1 MRFVAR
7 AVPCRTLLAAL
18 GLCAASFVG
27 SLAPSTVHAGPAVSF
42 TSVNGS
48 FLDGLTRMLGWQF
61 TVTEPLSVSAL
72 GWFDLRQDGLAR
84 SHEVGLWNRDTQALL
99 GSVVVASGTV
109 GTLDGFFRYT
119 SLGSAVALSSGTTY
133 VIAGLDVGANGDG
146 HVWTPAIGGF
156 NNEVNGFAS
165 DARVSVGP
173 AGTAIGQEVGGFQF
187 PTASIGDTRTAAF
200 GPNFLIAEPVVAAI
214 PLPPSVALLVVGLVG
229 MGMAARRRR
238 S

>member
-1 MRFVAR
+1 MRASACSVR
-7 AVPCRTLLAAL
+7 CRTLFVAL
-18 GLCAASFVG
+18 GLCAASFAG
-27 SLAPSTVHAGPAVSF
+27 SVVPSTVHAGPAVSF
-42 TSVNGS
+42 TSVNGN
-48 FLDGLTRMLGWQF
+48 FLDGRTRMIGWQF

-72 GWFDLRQDGLAR
+72 GWFDLGQDGLAR
-84 SHEVGLWNRDTQALL
+84 SHQVGLWNKNSQALL

-109 GTLDGFFRYT
+109 GTLNGFFRYT
-119 SLGSAVALSSGTTY
+119 SLGSPVALSSGTTY

-146 HVWTPAIGGF
+146 HVWTPALGGF
-156 NNEVNGFAS
+156 NNQVNGFSS
-165 DARVSVGP
+165 DARVTVGP

>member
-1 MRFVAR
+1 MRAFGCSVR
-7 AVPCRTLLAAL
+7 CRTLLVAL
-18 GLCAASFVG
+18 GLCTASFVA
-27 SLAPSTVHAGPAVSF
+27 SVAPSTAHAGPAVSF
-42 TSVNGS
+42 TSVNGN

-72 GWFDLRQDGLAR
+72 GWFDLGQNGLSR
-84 SHEVGLWNRDTQALL
+84 SHEVGLWNKNTQALL
-99 GSVVVASGTV
+99 GSVVVASGTG

-146 HVWTPAIGGF
+146 HVWTPALGGF
-156 NNEVNGFAS
+156 NNQVNGFSS
-165 DARVSVGP
+165 DARVTVGP
-173 AGTAIGQEVGGFQF
+173 AGTAIGQAVAGFQF
-187 PTASIGDTRTAAF
+187 PTASIGDSRTALF

-214 PLPPSVALLVVGLVG
+214 PLPPSMALLVFGLAG
-229 MGMAARRRR
+229 MGLAARRRR